1 MMLYNHSDDQ
11 NCDNL
16 NNASL
21 AIRFGYA
28 LPSVVGGQ
36 ISAAVEDLDMIM
48 MKMIDGRG

>member
-1 MMLYNHSDDQ
+1 MLYNHSDDQ

-16 NNASL
+16 NNVSL

-36 ISAAVEDLDMIM
+36 ISVVEDLDMIM